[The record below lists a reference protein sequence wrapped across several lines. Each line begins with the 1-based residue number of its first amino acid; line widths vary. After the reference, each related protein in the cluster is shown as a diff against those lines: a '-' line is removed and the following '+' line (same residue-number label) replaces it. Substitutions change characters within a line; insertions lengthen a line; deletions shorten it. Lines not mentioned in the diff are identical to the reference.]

1 MNHPTA
7 RPQDSC
13 HTKSETESKDLWRF
27 CGGKAFAT
35 GKSQAGRLRSIRS
48 LEIRNYY
55 PPGENKYFC
64 GNLQII
70 TRFCE
75 TLDRAGSRQS
85 AEPWSDCNL
94 DANATDEIGL
104 FGRLRLPRFGPKKR
118 KFIGVVLDLL
128 LDADTRGMSTC
139 EAVVEENRTPC
150 G

>member
-1 MNHPTA
+1 MA
-7 RPQDSC
+7 V
-13 HTKSETESKDLWRF
+13 LWRKSF
-27 CGGKAFAT
+27 RNWKVPGRKRPGIRDHLERKSIPLGK
-35 GKSQAGRLRSIRS
+35 
-48 LEIRNYY
+48 
-55 PPGENKYFC
+55 NKYFC

-94 DANATDEIGL
+94 GANATDEIGL